1 MARGG
6 VLLPCLAA
14 AAASIFF
21 GATVVA
27 VRSIV
32 DRTDPLTIALLR
44 HVVGTLLILPVVLFV
59 PRPRI
64 AAADRL
70 PIALLGVAM
79 FGLFSYCSAGALQYI
94 YAARGAL
101 ILTTMPLFTLLLGGL
116 FRQERLTLLKLAG
129 IGLTIL
135 GVAVALGSSQDLGG
149 RVGAAVWKGDAYMF
163 TASFLGALY
172 NAFSPRYLRK
182 YPALLVTVY
191 SMIAGTVFLV
201 AVSASGGLVSRVAGF
216 TPQVWATIAFIGAFG
231 AAGGFFLWV
240 WALERMAPSRVVV
253 FFALNPLAATVLA
266 AWLLAEPV
274 TLWFLFGLAC
284 VLGGIFIVNRERGGL
299 AAAAA
304 LLPASEAR

>member
-1 MARGG
+1 
-6 VLLPCLAA
+6 
-14 AAASIFF
+14 
-21 GATVVA
+21 
-27 VRSIV
+27 
-32 DRTDPLTIALLR
+32 
-44 HVVGTLLILPVVLFV
+44 
-59 PRPRI
+59 
-64 AAADRL
+64 
-70 PIALLGVAM
+70 
-79 FGLFSYCSAGALQYI
+79 
-94 YAARGAL
+94 
-101 ILTTMPLFTLLLGGL
+101 
-116 FRQERLTLLKLAG
+116 
-129 IGLTIL
+129 
-135 GVAVALGSSQDLGG
+135 
-149 RVGAAVWKGDAYMF
+149 
-163 TASFLGALY
+163 
-172 NAFSPRYLRK
+172 
-182 YPALLVTVY
+182 VY